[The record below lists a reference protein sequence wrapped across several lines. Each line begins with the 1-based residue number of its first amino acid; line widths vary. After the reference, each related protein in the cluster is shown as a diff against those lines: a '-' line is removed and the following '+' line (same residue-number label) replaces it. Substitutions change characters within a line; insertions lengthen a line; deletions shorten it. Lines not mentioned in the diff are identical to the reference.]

1 VHAAT
6 RTVTVVID
14 RDGGAYSI
22 NNQGQAPGYSGTC
35 TSANHVVRWEK
46 DGTVAPLDDLG
57 VPGASQGIELTTKAK
72 LLGKSLAP
80 TAQPL
85 MALFGSTMLWR
96 ICGLRDV
103 VDDTQ

>member
-57 VPGASQGIELTTKAK
+57 VPGASQGIAINDQSQIVGQVFSADGTTAYGA
-72 LLGKSLAP
+72 LWQYHALAY
-80 TAQPL
+80 
-85 MALFGSTMLWR
+85 
-96 ICGLRDV
+96 LRLA
-103 VDDTQ
+103 